1 MSAARPPLA
10 AWLCLVAGALA
21 TAWGGP
27 IVLLAEAADPLAK
40 AAWRCGL
47 ATLFLLPFARRHLAP
62 AWRALP
68 PRERALQFVAGGALA
83 LHFASWIASFE
94 YTSVASS
101 LVLVCTTPLWTAL
114 LSPWMA
120 DERPKPRELA
130 GMAVALVGVAGIGAD
145 DFRVGGQ
152 AWIGDLL
159 ALLGALAAAV
169 YLLLS
174 RRIQRRVPTL
184 AFLSVCY
191 GSAAAVLLGACL
203 AGGVALSGF
212 DGRTTLALVGL
223 AVVPQ
228 LIGHSSYNLAL
239 RWLPTP
245 TVAVAPLTEPV
256 LGSLI
261 AFLLL
266 DEVPPAATV
275 AWGAVILAGVFA
287 AVLPARRS
295 AA

>member
-1 MSAARPPLA
+1 MSADRPPPA

-94 YTSVASS
+94 FTSVASS

-120 DERPKPRELA
+120 GEKPKPRELA

-145 DFRVGGQ
+145 DFRVGGE

-174 RRIQRRVPTL
+174 RRIQRRVPTV
-184 AFLSVCY
+184 AFLSACY
-191 GSAAAVLLGACL
+191 GSAALLLVAACL
-203 AGGVALSGF
+203 AGGVPLAGF
-212 DGRTTLALVGL
+212 DGRTTAALVGL

-266 DEVPPAATV
+266 DEVPQAATV

-287 AVLPARRS
+287 AVLPARRR